1 MANPQP
7 TVNYVAQLNI
17 LYIMDPTG
25 SNSVLPVVALQGFQ
39 GLGGVKSSIKTTNF
53 DSNGY
58 DEYAPGLVDPGKP
71 SGNIVLNYGDASHQ
85 LLQKLLGLGNTGQT
99 SFFFG
104 QSDSTTVPTA
114 PGNVLAAPTATL
126 SPPVQ
131 LAGSTS
137 TSGGTLPTA
146 STYKYYVTA
155 ITSAGET
162 TVSNEI
168 TIGPTGAGSTNSNTV
183 NWTPVTY
190 ATGYNIYRTAAGG
203 GTGTEL
209 KLASVTG
216 QSTATYLDTGAN
228 TPSGALPGSNTAK
241 YFTRSGW
248 LFNGFVAEFGFQ
260 TQVNNVAMMK
270 LTIQA
275 TGARQM
281 IVLGLGSAI

>member
-7 TVNYVAQLNI
+7 TVNYVAQQNI
-17 LYIMDPTG
+17 LYMMDPTQNG
-25 SNSVLPVVALQGFQ
+25 VVQPVVALNGFQ
-39 GLGGVKSSIKTTNF
+39 GLGGQKSSIKLSNF
-53 DSNGY
+53 DSAGY
-58 DEYAPGLVDPGKP
+58 EEYAPGLVDPGKP
-71 SGNIVLNYGDASHQ
+71 TGTVILNYGDASHQ
-85 LLQKLLGLGNTGQT
+85 LCQKLLGLGNSGNT

-104 QSDSTTVPTA
+104 QSDASTAPTA
-114 PGNVLAAPTATL
+114 PGNVLTPATL
-126 SPPVQ
+126 LLAAVTQ

-162 TVSNEI
+162 TISNEI

-183 NWTPVTY
+183 NWTQLQY
-190 ATGYNIYRTAAGG
+190 ATGYNVYRTAAGG

-209 KLASVTG
+209 KITPTPLGLVG
-216 QSTATYLDTGAN
+216 TYIDTGAN
-228 TPSGALPGSNTAK
+228 APSGALPGANTAK
-241 YFTRSGW
+241 YFARSGW
-248 LFNGFVAEFGFQ
+248 LFNGFVAEFGYQ
-260 TQVNNVAMMK
+260 TQVNNVAMCK

-281 IVLGLGSAI
+281 IVLGLGTAI